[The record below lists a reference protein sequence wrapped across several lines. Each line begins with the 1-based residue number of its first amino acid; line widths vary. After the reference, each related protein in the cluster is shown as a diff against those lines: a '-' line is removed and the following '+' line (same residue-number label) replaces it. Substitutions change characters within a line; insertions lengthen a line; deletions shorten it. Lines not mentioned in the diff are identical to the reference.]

1 MKFKQLVA
9 KFLLLLT
16 YLAWVTGFITSFGEE
31 RESEGLFSL
40 R

>member
-16 YLAWVTGFITSFGEE
+16 YLAWVAGFITSFGEE
-31 RESEGLFSL
+31 RESEGIREF
-40 R
+40 